1 MNNSRNMFV
10 CLPVPCQ
17 SLDKIIVKDVNV
29 HDWQDLLNFLHSTNS
44 VQEFYLNN
52 RPSTLPTWARDIL
65 IREEPD
71 RRMAI
76 RLYNISSVCRFTMAR
91 TIELDINPSEIIT
104 RDKERAL
111 LSLIS
116 TIGLILD
123 KRVELVDIDANTLF
137 AYVPGHGLK
146 PT

>member
-1 MNNSRNMFV
+1 MNIRRNMFV

-17 SLDKIIVKDVNV
+17 SLDKIIVIDVNV
-29 HDWQDLLNFLHSTNS
+29 HDWQDLLDFLHSTNS

-52 RPSTLPTWARDIL
+52 RPSTLPTSARDIL

-76 RLYNISSVCRFTMAR
+76 KLYNISSVCRFTMAR

-104 RDKERAL
+104 RDKEKAL
-111 LSLIS
+111 FSLIS

-123 KRVELVDIDANTLF
+123 KRVELVDINANTMF

-146 PT
+146 LT

>member
-17 SLDKIIVKDVNV
+17 SLSKIIVKDVNI
-29 HDWQDLLNFLHSTNS
+29 HDWQDFLDFLHRTNS

-52 RPSTLPTWARDIL
+52 RPSSLPSWARDIL

-76 RLYNISSVCRFTMAR
+76 QLYNISSVCRFTTAR
-91 TIELDINPSEIIT
+91 TIELDINPSEIIN
-104 RDKERAL
+104 RDTERAL
-111 LSLIS
+111 FSLIS

>member
-1 MNNSRNMFV
+1 MNIRRNMFV

-17 SLDKIIVKDVNV
+17 SLDKIIVIDVNV
-29 HDWQDLLNFLHSTNS
+29 HDWQDLLDFLHSTNS

-76 RLYNISSVCRFTMAR
+76 KLYNISAVCRFTMAR

-104 RDKERAL
+104 RDKEKAL
-111 LSLIS
+111 FSLIS

-123 KRVELVDIDANTLF
+123 KRVELVDINANTMF

-146 PT
+146 LT